1 MRFLFAMLFGLGAW
15 LLLFLSTRVVSLGS
29 IAAAITLPIAT
40 WFTECTDRVPLTCLT
55 ATLALMAILK
65 HRANIQRLF
74 AGTEPRLDLGRKK
87 KGEPT

>member
-1 MRFLFAMLFGLGAW
+1 MPAAMAAS
-15 LLLFLSTRVVSLGS
+15 LSLVR
-29 IAAAITLPIAT
+29 A
-40 WFTECTDRVPLTCLT
+40 
-55 ATLALMAILK
+55 LALMAILK